1 MESFVKGTAVM
12 PPCVKRNSLAT
23 AVKILCSALRVAVAV
38 GFLFAANSAL
48 AASKAKDRPSAP
60 LRSPLGVSTSARGN
74 AAEDRLRNIMKI
86 CRCDEYDRAKGAY

>member
-1 MESFVKGTAVM
+1 MESFVKGTPVV
-12 PPCVKRNSLAT
+12 PPAECDRRAT
-23 AVKILCSALRVAVAV
+23 VLKTACSALGAAVAV
-38 GFLFAANSAL
+38 VFLFAGNSVL

-60 LRSPLGVSTSARGN
+60 LRSPSGVSTSAHGN